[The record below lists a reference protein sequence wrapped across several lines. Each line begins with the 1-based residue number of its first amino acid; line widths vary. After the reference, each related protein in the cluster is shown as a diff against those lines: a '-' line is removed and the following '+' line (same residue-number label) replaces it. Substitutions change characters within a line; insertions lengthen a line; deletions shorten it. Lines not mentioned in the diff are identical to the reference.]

1 MKKKVG
7 IVVVI
12 GIMLLGTSTLAG
24 INAPILENAR
34 GKHNEITALSMNFSP
49 PKIKENHEYTL
60 IESDMAYLMNEDFPI
75 LPYKTEVMTFP
86 LGTTIKDIGV
96 TTSEVKT
103 MQLGKK
109 IMPASAPISFNMKD
123 TQVEV
128 KEGAVYE
135 SMDSYPSEWIT
146 YNIGAGID
154 GNEHVVFFS
163 LHAFPARYTPSTNE
177 LHYVNEITIEIN
189 YVLPPKPL
197 LINDE
202 YDLVIITPLQFS
214 DALQPLV
221 EHKNNY
227 GVATNLVTL
236 DEIYEGNYFPARGRD
251 DAEKIK
257 YFLKDALESWGIRY
271 VLFVGDINQ
280 VPSREVLS
288 FWRGGKMFSDHY
300 YADIYDVNTSF
311 CSWDSNENNLF
322 GETDTDD
329 DDFVDLYADLYVG
342 RLACNGLEEVT
353 TMVNKIITYETT
365 AYGKEWFDRLVLMGG
380 DTFPRWNDVVEGEVV
395 NEYVANVMPDF
406 NHVRIQMSLHNF
418 LPHRIN
424 QILSE
429 GAGFV
434 CYSGHGFEYGFG
446 TYPKD
451 SNWMIAYYTPY
462 LLGLK
467 NGDKLPV
474 VFFDAC
480 LTAKLDYHMLGNS
493 DIPCF
498 AWCLV
503 KKPDGG
509 AIATIG
515 ATETATTSVDE
526 NGPHGQAGYLN
537 LHFFMAY
544 QLGIAVSEMLVKAQN
559 DYLNDIAIGEAN
571 NHSYVMTIE
580 QFILLGDPS
589 LKVGG
594 YP

>member
-1 MKKKVG
+1 M
-7 IVVVI
+7 
-12 GIMLLGTSTLAG
+12 TFST
-24 INAPILENAR
+24 PET
-34 GKHNEITALSMNFSP
+34 KHSESYIAIHTDGETIFLH
-49 PKIKENHEYTL
+49 KEGY
-60 IESDMAYLMNEDFPI
+60 PR
-75 LPYKTEVMTFP
+75 LPYKTEVKTFP
-86 LGTTIKDIGV
+86 VGTTIEDIEI
-96 TTSEVKT
+96 TTSEVNT
-103 MQLGKK
+103 MQLDKK
-109 IMPASAPISFNMKD
+109 IMPAPTPAPSNMKD
-123 TQVEV
+123 TQREEQ
-128 KEGAVYE
+128 EGAIYE
-135 SMDSYPSEWIT
+135 STNPYPSAWVT
-146 YNIGAGID
+146 YNIGNGID
-154 GNEHVVFFS
+154 GDEHVIFISF
-163 LHAFPARYTPSTNE
+163 HAFPTRYIPSTNE
-177 LHYVNEITIEIN
+177 LHYVHEIMIKIN
-189 YVLPPKPL
+189 YVLPSTPL
-197 LINDE
+197 IANDE
-202 YDLVIITPLQFS
+202 YDLVIIAPSQFS

-227 GVATNLVTL
+227 GITTNLVTL
-236 DEIYEGNYFPARGRD
+236 NEIYENHYFPANGRD

-257 YFLKDALESWGIRY
+257 YFLKNALESWGIRY
-271 VLFVGDINQ
+271 VLFVGDINH

-288 FWRGGKMFSDHY
+288 FWRGGKMLSDHY
-300 YADIYDVNTSF
+300 YADIYDANMNY

-322 GETDTDD
+322 GEVDTDN

-342 RLACNGLEEVT
+342 RLACNGMEEVT
-353 TMVNKIITYETT
+353 TVVNKIITYETT

-380 DTFPRWNDVVEGEVV
+380 DTFPRWNDIVEGEVV
-395 NEYVANVMPDF
+395 NEYVANAMPDF
-406 NHVRIQMSLHNF
+406 NHVKIQMSLHNF

-429 GAGFV
+429 GAGFI

-467 NGDKLPV
+467 NGDKLPII
-474 VFFDAC
+474 FFDAC
-480 LTAKLDYHMLGNS
+480 LTAKLDYNMLGNS

-503 KKPDGG
+503 KKSDGG

-515 ATETATTSVDE
+515 ATETATTRVDE
-526 NGPHGQAGYLN
+526 NGPYGQAGYLD

-544 QLGIAVSEMLVKAQN
+544 QPGIAVSEMLVKAQN
-559 DYLNDIAIGEAN
+559 DYLNDVAIGSADSD
-571 NHSYVMTIE
+571 SYVMTIE